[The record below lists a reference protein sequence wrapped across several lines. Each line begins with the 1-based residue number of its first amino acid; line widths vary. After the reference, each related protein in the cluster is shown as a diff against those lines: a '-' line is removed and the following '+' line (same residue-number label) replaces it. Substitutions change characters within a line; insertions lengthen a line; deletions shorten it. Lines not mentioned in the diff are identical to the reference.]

1 MLHDKR
7 TGMLNGTRYWMLHE
21 TRNGVLHD
29 TRHKMLHETRKECYM
44 TKEVECYMT
53 QEKECYMTQGM
64 DCFMT
69 WRAKSSISRYK
80 ELHAAFYYL
89 YRTVSPRSKV
99 VARYKVHPTYS
110 KIIRVNYEILNN
122 DNILS
127 FLSKMIISGHIFFG
141 KRPW

>member
-1 MLHDKR
+1 MAQDIECYMKQ
-7 TGMLNGTRYWMLHE
+7 GMECFMTQGMKCYMKQ
-21 TRNGVLHD
+21 G
-29 TRHKMLHETRKECYM
+29 MECYM
-44 TKEVECYMT
+44 TQRMECYMT

-69 WRAKSSISRYK
+69 WRATSSTSRYK

-110 KIIRVNYEILNN
+110 KIIRVYYEILNN

-127 FLSKMIISGHIFFG
+127 FLSKMIISGHISFG